1 MVIPNAKV
9 FFWIRDAAAVNP
21 NCIKTFLTNVLS
33 TFFIKGKPD
42 FCNGPKNLP
51 ENCPDCPIVCNWIFD
66 DFIIV
71 EEPFAKPLRSLET
84 FVLVNNNL
92 CRKLYSLL
100 ELPITFDERFKL
112 TSVPFLFMTLIY

>member
-9 FFWIRDAAAVNP
+9 FFWIRDDAAINP

-33 TFFIKGKPD
+33 TFFIEGKPD

-51 ENCPDCPIVCNWIFD
+51 EDVPDSPIVCNWIFD
-66 DFIIV
+66 DFIIA
-71 EEPFAKPLRSLET
+71 EESFAKPLRSLET

-92 CRKLYSLL
+92 CRKLCS
-100 ELPITFDERFKL
+100 
-112 TSVPFLFMTLIY
+112 